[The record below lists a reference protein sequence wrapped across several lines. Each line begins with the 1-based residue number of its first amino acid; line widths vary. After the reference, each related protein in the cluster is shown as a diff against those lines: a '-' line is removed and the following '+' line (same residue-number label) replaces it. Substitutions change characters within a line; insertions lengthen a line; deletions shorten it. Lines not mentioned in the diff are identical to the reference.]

1 MFSIF
6 RKFSLALVMILEL
19 DLQVCHLLLDLPPPT
34 AHLAGVIVLPSL
46 QPSLN
51 TALGAAVPLTTER
64 TVLTHV
70 LTHAVEEELEAN
82 PFKSLSSV

>member
-1 MFSIF
+1 MLSIF
-6 RKFSLALVMILEL
+6 RKYSLALVMVLKL

-64 TVLTHV
+64 TVLTH
-70 LTHAVEEELEAN
+70 AVEEELEAN
-82 PFKSLSSV
+82 PCNSLSSV

>member
-19 DLQVCHLLLDLPPPT
+19 DLQVCHLLLHLPPPT

-46 QPSLN
+46 QLSLN
-51 TALGAAVPLTTER
+51 TALGAAVPLITER
-64 TVLTHV
+64 TV
-70 LTHAVEEELEAN
+70 LTHAVEEELEA
-82 PFKSLSSV
+82 KSLSSV